1 LGESSV
7 TLLGP
12 RIEKLSESFEL
23 RGVHSG
29 SGFIVGNDRVIVINV
44 SFKYT
49 FSRDGVVSLA
59 GQGSKF
65 LSPSSDSLVL

>member
-1 LGESSV
+1 MRESHIALSGPSV
-7 TLLGP
+7 
-12 RIEKLSESFEL
+12 EEFSESIRF
-23 RGVHSG
+23 RSVHSG
-29 SGFIVGNDRVIVINV
+29 SGLVVGNDRVIVINV